1 MRVEELMTRNV
12 VTVPEH
18 LAADDAYARMR
29 AHRIH
34 HLVVLDDRKRVVG
47 LVSDR
52 DLGGTRGD
60 RLRDGQLVGEFMTR
74 EIASARRD
82 DTVRSVANK
91 LRGRAI
97 GCLPVFDGERLVGIV
112 TVTDLLD
119 MIGRGMAREAPRSD
133 RRRVNEPRK
142 RNPRPTRRG

>member
-1 MRVEELMTRNV
+1 MRVESVMTRGV

-18 LAADDAYARMR
+18 VSAEDAHAMMLER
-29 AHRIH
+29 RIH
-34 HLVVLDDRKRVVG
+34 HLVVLDRLRRVVG

-52 DLGGTRGD
+52 DLGGRNGF
-60 RLRDGQLVGEFMTR
+60 RLRDGHAVTEFMTR
-74 EIASARRD
+74 EVASARTE

-97 GCLPVFDGERLVGIV
+97 GCLPVFDGAQLVGIV

-119 MIGRGMAREAPRSD
+119 MIGRGMTREAPRSD
-133 RRRVNEPRK
+133 RGRVNEPRK
-142 RNPRPTRRG
+142 RNPRPARRA